1 MMHKDQSFPLCEE
14 PRNLPHGLQRS
25 HHSTSPCEGALP
37 PIDSIGL
44 LAYLKRLDENIV
56 LLLARFEPASLGL
69 MTVKEAAQFLRISE
83 RTIRAQL
90 SSKQWPGYR
99 CGAAVRVDPLELK
112 ARMKRVPFGGKPSR
126 SRPRSVSVNPS
137 ADLP

>member
-1 MMHKDQSFPLCEE
+1 MMHNTQS
-14 PRNLPHGLQRS
+14 LPPSEAPSNPSHGLQRS
-25 HHSTSPCEGALP
+25 THSTSPCEGVPP
-37 PIDSIGL
+37 PIDSIRL
-44 LAYLKRLDENIV
+44 LAYLNRIDENIV
-56 LLLARFEPASLGL
+56 LLLARLEPASLGL

-90 SSKQWPGYR
+90 TSKQWPGYR

>member
-1 MMHKDQSFPLCEE
+1 
-14 PRNLPHGLQRS
+14 
-25 HHSTSPCEGALP
+25 
-37 PIDSIGL
+37 
-44 LAYLKRLDENIV
+44 
-56 LLLARFEPASLGL
+56 

-90 SSKQWPGYR
+90 ASKQWPGYR

-112 ARMKRVPFGGKPSR
+112 ARMKRAPFGGKPSR
-126 SRPRSVSVNPS
+126 SRPRSVAVNPS